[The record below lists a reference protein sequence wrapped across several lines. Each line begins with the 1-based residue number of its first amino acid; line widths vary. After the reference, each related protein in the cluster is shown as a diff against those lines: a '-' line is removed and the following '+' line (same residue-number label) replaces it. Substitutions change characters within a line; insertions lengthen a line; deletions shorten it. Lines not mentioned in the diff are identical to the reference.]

1 MVLENNYRM
10 CQITISVNL
19 IPCNSISITSAND
32 AFDFRNMSVPNVD
45 VRHFNQVAS
54 KRHLD
59 LDAEV
64 RKFVTTK

>member
-1 MVLENNYRM
+1 M

-19 IPCNSISITSAND
+19 IPCNSISISSAND
-32 AFDFRNMSVPNVD
+32 AFDFQSMSVPNVD
-45 VRHFNQVAS
+45 VRHFNQVVS

-64 RKFVTTK
+64 RKLVSTE